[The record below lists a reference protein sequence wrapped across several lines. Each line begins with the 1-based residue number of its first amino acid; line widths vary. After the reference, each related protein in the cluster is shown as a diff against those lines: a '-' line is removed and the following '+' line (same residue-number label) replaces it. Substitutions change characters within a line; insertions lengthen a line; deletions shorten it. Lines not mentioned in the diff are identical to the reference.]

1 MNLDFTDT
9 FKTALA
15 KDDPLH
21 QLRDALIQ
29 LRSEGVQKAILIE
42 ALESYYG
49 QVDDVTGD
57 IVVDAMDFLYGWCS
71 PHMRID

>member
-1 MNLDFTDT
+1 MDFTET

-15 KDDPLH
+15 NDDPLH

-29 LRSEGVQKAILIE
+29 LRSDGIE
-42 ALESYYG
+42 KDVLLEVLESVRG
-49 QVDDVTGD
+49 QVDETTENTLLE
-57 IVVDAMDFLYGWCS
+57 AMDFLYGFCS